1 MRNASR
7 ENEQPLGYTIRIRE
21 HIDPCRAAWFEGLV
35 ITSLENGETLLTGP
49 VADQAALHG
58 LLTRI
63 RDLNLTLIAV
73 TPTGPADP
81 GKDQGDRAESRQSK
95 RSER

>member
-1 MRNASR
+1 MPRASQ
-7 ENEQPLGYTIRIRE
+7 ESDASPWYCIRIRE

-35 ITSLENGETLLTGP
+35 VTSLENGETLLTGP

-58 LLTRI
+58 LLGRI

-73 TPTGPADP
+73 TPAEPAD
-81 GKDQGDRAESRQSK
+81 QGQRQTLSRRNK
-95 RSER
+95 R